1 MNATER
7 KAIAIAELDVVET
20 LSHVLGRVLVQNW

>member
-7 KAIAIAELDVVET
+7 KAIAIAALDVVET